1 MCSKFL
7 GTISGISTINRGRA
21 VSGFREQM
29 QVRTQFACAPVMAA
43 PKRESD
49 APLQQLVGG
58 SCRLQAP
65 TRRRANATEGKGAF
79 ELLPSARPTHAL
91 VLNRYPP
98 PALPGE
104 RPLWR
109 QRMARVGC
117 PSTTVVGLKM
127 PVVLLAVNV
136 GYGTTELLAALEPV
150 SRIQFSTRLFS
161 GSITLCHG

>member
-1 MCSKFL
+1 MCSKMCSKFL

-117 PSTTVVGLKM
+117 PSTTVVGPFLPFALVHSVGRLENYGPIFLWQVRIM
-127 PVVLLAVNV
+127 GRVLPAWR
-136 GYGTTELLAALEPV
+136 G
-150 SRIQFSTRLFS
+150 
-161 GSITLCHG
+161 